1 MYYVEYIVCR
11 YNGESLSFHVF
22 LGGNPKPHWLFP
34 IEIIDGFIEG
44 LVTRHEFENQRCVDP
59 SKRGLSKEGLYYMF
73 VLETKSQIF
82 LPFDFHHQNLQRIL
96 GKHKE

>member
-1 MYYVEYIVCR
+1 MVCR
-11 YNGESLSFHVF
+11 YNDESLSSHVF

-82 LPFDFHHQNLQRIL
+82 LPFDFHHQIFKRS
-96 GKHKE
+96 